1 MTTMKRKMRLTY
13 MGDRNRG
20 NIYSGRPGAPRWA
33 TLGKRRVNH
42 HDHSATASKRGQ
54 WYACIC
60 PGCNHEQAVAYGR
73 SNRCSKCRGAI

>member
-1 MTTMKRKMRLTY
+1 MTTLARRTRLKY

-20 NIYSGRPGAPRWA
+20 HIYTGRPGAPRWA

-42 HDHSATASKRGQ
+42 HDHSATASKRRQ

-60 PGCNHEQAVAYGR
+60 PKCGHEQAVAYGR
-73 SNRCSKCRGAI
+73 SNRCSKCRSTI